1 MDAKITNFSIKARK
15 LAVELCKGHG
25 TATDVKRM

>member
-1 MDAKITNFSIKARK
+1 MDAKITNFSTKTRK

-25 TATDVKRM
+25 TATDLKRR